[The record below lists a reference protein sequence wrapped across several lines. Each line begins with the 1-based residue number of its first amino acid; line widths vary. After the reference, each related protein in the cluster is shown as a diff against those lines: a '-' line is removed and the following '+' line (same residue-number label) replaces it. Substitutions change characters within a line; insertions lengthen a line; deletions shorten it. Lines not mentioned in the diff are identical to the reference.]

1 MSKLTHFVFDL
12 DDTLFKEVDF
22 VRSAYNY
29 IGEYIFDKFDLNV
42 NVDIDYSL
50 NNKLSLFDILIKKH
64 KVLEKNLSLEKFLKI
79 YRNHKPQINLTNNV
93 EEVLAFIK
101 NSGTNLSLITD
112 GRSVTQ
118 RNKINAL
125 NINSFF
131 NDIIISEE
139 TGYEKPNEYN
149 FLKIQKKYQGYD
161 MTYIGDNTEK
171 DFISPNKLGW
181 NSVCILDDGR
191 NIHKQNFDLESDYLP
206 KITITNFNQIK
217 KLK

>member
-1 MSKLTHFVFDL
+1 MNKHLVFDL

-29 IGEYIFDKFDLNV
+29 IGEYIFDKFDLNID
-42 NVDIDYSL
+42 VDIDYSL

-101 NSGTNLSLITD
+101 NSGINLSLITD

-139 TGYEKPNEYN
+139 TGYEKPHEYN
-149 FLKIQKKYQGYD
+149 FLKIQKKYKGHD

-181 NSVCILDDGR
+181 NSVCVLDDGR
-191 NIHKQNFDLESDYLP
+191 NIHKQNFELESDYLP
-206 KITITNFNQIK
+206 KITITNFIQLK
-217 KLK
+217 KLI